1 MAIEPLT
8 NGIPPIST
16 HERATDQESMQT
28 GRSGESSPCVCSGR
42 SAKPGILVRV

>member
-28 GRSGESSPCVCSGR
+28 GRSGESSHVS
-42 SAKPGILVRV
+42 VRAGPLSLEY